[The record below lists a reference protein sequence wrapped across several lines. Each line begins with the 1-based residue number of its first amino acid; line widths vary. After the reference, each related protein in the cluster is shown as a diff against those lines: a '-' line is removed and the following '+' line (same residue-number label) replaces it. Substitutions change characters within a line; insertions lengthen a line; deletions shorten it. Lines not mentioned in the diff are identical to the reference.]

1 MVRGPV
7 DALHPALSL
16 ADHRLSVPQS
26 LEELY
31 QTYLQELMG
40 DPGDTSTLEVGQ
52 GGPSPP
58 LHLKQGTDPPSSTQ
72 GTSLPKIPQVSG
84 AESRP
89 DSDRDSVQT
98 QSCEHSTPLRQGPCR
113 DTLPPLRPTGD
124 R

>member
-7 DALHPALSL
+7 DALHPALLL
-16 ADHRLSVPQS
+16 ADHRLSVPRS

-31 QTYLQELMG
+31 QTYLQELTG
-40 DPGDTSTLEVGQ
+40 DPGDTSTLKVGQ

-58 LHLKQGTDPPSSTQ
+58 LHPKQGTDPLSSTQ
-72 GTSLPKIPQVSG
+72 GTSLPKIPQASG

-89 DSDRDSVQT
+89 DLDRDRARA
-98 QSCEHSTPLRQGPCR
+98 QSCEHPTPPQQGPCR